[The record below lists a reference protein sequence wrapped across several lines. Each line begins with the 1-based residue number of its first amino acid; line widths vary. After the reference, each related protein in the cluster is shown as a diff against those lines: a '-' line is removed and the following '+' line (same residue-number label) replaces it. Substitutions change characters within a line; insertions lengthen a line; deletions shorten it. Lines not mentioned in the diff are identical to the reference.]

1 MNEMRNSLS
10 VRDVWQHDQVILLD
24 GAMGTE
30 LNRRGVDTGLPLWS
44 AAALDLAPHIIREIH
59 RDYVD
64 AGSKVITAN
73 TFRTTPFTYRKTG
86 LDESEA
92 CRRAREAALLAVSLA
107 IDASGAEALVAGSLA
122 PVADCYTPAD
132 YPGRSIAEN
141 TYTELASWLHAA
153 GADLL
158 LLETHI
164 TFEEVQCALEAARQT
179 GLPLWVSFLIDKE
192 MCLWDGTPL
201 RKAVTLAEN
210 KGAQAVLVNCV
221 TLDIARKGVE
231 QLGKVTSLPFGI
243 YANAGITQ
251 PSVDG
256 TIRDHVEDAAF
267 AEAVQEWVAAGAHIV
282 GGCCGTTPATIAAL
296 KSALYS

>member
-1 MNEMRNSLS
+1 MSTQ
-10 VRDVWQHDQVILLD
+10 DIWQHDQIVLLD

-30 LNRRGVDTGLPLWS
+30 LNRRGVDTCLPLWS
-44 AAALDLAPHIIREIH
+44 AAALDLAPHIVRDIH
-59 RDYVD
+59 RDYID

-73 TFRTTPFTYRKTG
+73 TFRTTPFTYRMTG

-92 CRRAREAALLAVSLA
+92 YRRAHESAFLAISLA
-107 IDASGAEALVAGSLA
+107 IDASRGEALVAGSLA

-132 YPGRSIAEN
+132 YPGRSTAEN
-141 TYTELASWLHAA
+141 TYAELASWLHEA

-158 LLETHI
+158 LLETHV
-164 TFEEVQCALEAARQT
+164 TFEEVRCALAAARKT
-179 GLPLWVSFLIDKE
+179 DLPVWVSFLIDKE

-201 RKAVTLAEN
+201 RKAVTMAEN
-210 KGAQAVLVNCV
+210 EGAQAVLINCV
-221 TLDIARKGVE
+221 TLDIADKGIE

-251 PSVDG
+251 PSIDG
-256 TIRDHVEDAAF
+256 TIREHVQDAEF
-267 AEAVQEWVAAGAHIV
+267 ATAGQDWVSAGARII

-296 KSALYS
+296 NSALLLNRI